1 MNHDAFCRSFYSPR
15 RRRFLFAA
23 PIVLA
28 LVATHQLALAQPGA
42 GSLAT
47 SESHFDAARTLPAAS
62 SIFYVT
68 DYQAGEIQYF
78 PPSGGTGK
86 VLASMIIKATGLA
99 FDSAATLYV
108 ASDSSLNHEATI
120 YTIPAKGGSP
130 SIFYQG
136 SDLREAHGLAFDSNG
151 NLFVA
156 TASGQTV
163 LEFMYPF
170 TPLDRFFSGP
180 ARVALE
186 RLSKLDSLQELYANF
201 RDLFPQR
208 LLSPTE
214 KGANS
219 RRRSLLAGYLLDCC
233 LAQASANS
241 IAASV
246 PGRAC
251 L

>member
-1 MNHDAFCRSFYSPR
+1 M
-15 RRRFLFAA
+15 LFAA

-62 SIFYVT
+62 NIFYVT

-86 VLASMIIKATGLA
+86 VLASMIIEATGLA
-99 FDSAATLYV
+99 FNSAGTLYV

-163 LEFMYPF
+163 LESC
-170 TPLDRFFSGP
+170 THSRHPLRP
-180 ARVALE
+180 VVLPIPPI
-186 RLSKLDSLQELYANF
+186 N
-201 RDLFPQR
+201 
-208 LLSPTE
+208 
-214 KGANS
+214 
-219 RRRSLLAGYLLDCC
+219 
-233 LAQASANS
+233 
-241 IAASV
+241 
-246 PGRAC
+246 
-251 L
+251 